1 MRRIRNRFYNEAWE
15 DAVDAF
21 STDEFDNYDEVL
33 EKIDNVASDVIDELR
48 KRFASALYGKI
59 VIPISYENERESWGD
74 DLAEKYRDCSG
85 QIFLSSAVV
94 YIESIKE
101 SKSYSERSFTLRV
114 CNINNNIDKKIFKFN
129 DNVKLMVD
137 FITSHLTLADLL
149 MLDNNNSLFT

>member
-15 DAVDAF
+15 DAVDTF
-21 STDEFDNYDEVL
+21 STDEFNNYDEVL

-59 VIPISYENERESWGD
+59 VMHISYENERESWGD

-85 QIFLSSAVV
+85 HIFLSGALV
-94 YIESIKE
+94 YIRGIKE
-101 SKSYSERSFTLRV
+101 SKSYSENKFSLIVLNRDDTRY
-114 CNINNNIDKKIFKFN
+114 DEKIFKFN

-149 MLDNNNSLFT
+149 MLY